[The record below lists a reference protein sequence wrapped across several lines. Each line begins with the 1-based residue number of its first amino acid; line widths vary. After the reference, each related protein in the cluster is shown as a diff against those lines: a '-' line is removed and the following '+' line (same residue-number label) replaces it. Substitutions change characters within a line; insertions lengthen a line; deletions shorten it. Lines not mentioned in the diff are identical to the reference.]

1 MSVNFLKLHE
11 MQTAMNSLA
20 VEEAEKSGKKITAGI
35 RTVAD
40 AVGVDYATMK
50 GFVFGTIKNPSERT
64 VDRVRLFLRDGESQ
78 TPPPQE
84 PRAVKSTALNNDD
97 IAILLD
103 LLSMSAMEIR
113 DDYLRMEDENDEAVN
128 WADATYRTLYAQ
140 EGRLKRLSKKLE
152 SQASCKFDFDVELQ
166 SVVPV
171 ESD

>member
-50 GFVFGTIKNPSERT
+50 GFVFGTIKKPSERT
-64 VDRVRLFLRDGESQ
+64 VNRVRLFLRDGESQ
-78 TPPPQE
+78 TPPPQK
-84 PRAVKSTALNNDD
+84 PRAAKSAALNNDD

-103 LLSMSAMEIR
+103 LLSTTAMDIR
-113 DDYLRMEDENDEAVN
+113 EDYQRLDAQTGDYAVSN
-128 WADATYRTLYAQ
+128 STYHALYVR
-140 EGRLKRLSKKLE
+140 EGRLNQLRKKVE